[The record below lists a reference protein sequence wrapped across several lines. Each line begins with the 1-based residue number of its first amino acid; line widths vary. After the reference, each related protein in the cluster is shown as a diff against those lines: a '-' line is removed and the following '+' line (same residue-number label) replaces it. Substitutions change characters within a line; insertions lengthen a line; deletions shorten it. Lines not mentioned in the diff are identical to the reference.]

1 MFRRFRGFQRFRMF
15 RGFQRFQKF
24 RNIRNIRNLQNI
36 RRLSIKKELFMPI
49 FPMNLSIASRDI
61 RAASSC
67 AKLFLYITKKRRKK
81 FASYPIVSPDSYCY
95 M

>member
-1 MFRRFRGFQRFRMF
+1 MFRGFQRF
-15 RGFQRFQKF
+15 QKFQKF

-36 RRLSIKKELFMPI
+36 RKLSIKKELFMPV

-61 RAASSC
+61 RAASS
-67 AKLFLYITKKRRKK
+67 LQNYFLYYKKKK
-81 FASYPIVSPDSYCY
+81 EKIASYPIVSSDSNCY

>member
-1 MFRRFRGFQRFRMF
+1 MF
-15 RGFQRFQKF
+15 RGFQRFQKFRKF

-36 RRLSIKKELFMPI
+36 RKLSIKKELFMPV

-67 AKLFLYITKKRRKK
+67 AKLFLYITKKEGKNCIISNS
-81 FASYPIVSPDSYCY
+81 FS
-95 M
+95 

>member
-1 MFRRFRGFQRFRMF
+1 MF
-15 RGFQRFQKF
+15 RGFQRFQKFRKFRKF

-36 RRLSIKKELFMPI
+36 RKLSIKKELFMPI

-67 AKLFLYITKKRRKK
+67 AELIFYITKEKRRKK
-81 FASYPIVSPDSYCY
+81 LHHIQ
-95 M
+95 

>member
-1 MFRRFRGFQRFRMF
+1 MF

-24 RNIRNIRNLQNI
+24 RNIRNRQNI
-36 RRLSIKKELFMPI
+36 RKLSIKKELFMPV

-61 RAASSC
+61 RAASS
-67 AKLFLYITKKRRKK
+67 LQNYFLYYKKKEGK
-81 FASYPIVSPDSYCY
+81 TNASYPIVSPYSYCY

>member
-1 MFRRFRGFQRFRMF
+1 MFRRF

-24 RNIRNIRNLQNI
+24 RNIRNIQNI
-36 RRLSIKKELFMPI
+36 RKLSIKKELFMPV

-61 RAASSC
+61 RAASS
-67 AKLFLYITKKRRKK
+67 LQNYFLYYKKKK
-81 FASYPIVSPDSYCY
+81 EKIASYPIVSSDSNCY

>member
-1 MFRRFRGFQRFRMF
+1 MF

-24 RNIRNIRNLQNI
+24 RNIQNI
-36 RRLSIKKELFMPI
+36 QKLSIKKELFMPV

-67 AKLFLYITKKRRKK
+67 AKLFFLY
-81 FASYPIVSPDSYCY
+81 Y
-95 M
+95 

>member
-1 MFRRFRGFQRFRMF
+1 MF

-36 RRLSIKKELFMPI
+36 RKLSIKKELFMPI

-67 AKLFLYITKKRRKK
+67 AELIFYITKEKRRKK
-81 FASYPIVSPDSYCY
+81 LHHIQ
-95 M
+95 

>member
-1 MFRRFRGFQRFRMF
+1 MF

-24 RNIRNIRNLQNI
+24 RKFRNIQNI
-36 RRLSIKKELFMPI
+36 RKLSIKKELFMPV

-61 RAASSC
+61 RAASS
-67 AKLFLYITKKRRKK
+67 LQNYFLYYKKKK
-81 FASYPIVSPDSYCY
+81 EKIASYPIVSSDSNCY

>member
-1 MFRRFRGFQRFRMF
+1 MF

-24 RNIRNIRNLQNI
+24 RNIRNIRNRQNI
-36 RRLSIKKELFMPI
+36 RKLSIKKELFMPI

-67 AKLFLYITKKRRKK
+67 AELIFYITKEKRRKK
-81 FASYPIVSPDSYCY
+81 LHHIQ
-95 M
+95 

>member
-1 MFRRFRGFQRFRMF
+1 MF

-24 RNIRNIRNLQNI
+24 RKFRNIRNLQNI
-36 RRLSIKKELFMPI
+36 RKLSIKKELFMPV

-67 AKLFLYITKKRRKK
+67 AKLFFLITKEKK
-81 FASYPIVSPDSYCY
+81 
-95 M
+95 